1 MTIDVSR
8 KLVIEAEAAK
18 RLLVQLRAQ
27 GHGDDLELAADVIE
41 GETSLHEAVA
51 AAVDQIDE
59 LDVLAIGL
67 KAKEDAF
74 ADRRR
79 NIEARGENLRAAI
92 ELAMISAEQ
101 ENIPLP
107 TATVF
112 ISKRKRSL
120 VVENEAEIPSEFFEA
135 QERPAPKLNKRAL
148 SAALVAGD
156 KVPGA
161 TLDNGTVSLSIRRK

>member
-1 MTIDVSR
+1 M
-8 KLVIEAEAAK
+8 IEAEAAK

-27 GHGDDLELAADVIE
+27 GHGDDAELAADVIE

-51 AAVDQIDE
+51 AAIDQIDE
-59 LDVLAIGL
+59 CDVLAIGL
-67 KAKEDAF
+67 QAKEDAF

-79 NIEARGENLRAAI
+79 GIEARSETLRAAI

-101 ENIPLP
+101 DNIPLP

-112 ISKRKRSL
+112 VSKRKRGL
-120 VVENEAEIPSEFFEA
+120 IVENEAEIPSEFFVE
-135 QERPAPKLNKRAL
+135 QERPAPKLDRRAL
-148 SAALVAGD
+148 AAALSQGR